1 MNPDLWI
8 IPVFAA
14 LVGAVWKALKIIHWF
29 KQRGTEDTN
38 EDSSTAAPT
47 TPDPEHLFISFLV
60 VCGIAFGALLML
72 ALTVHHKEP
81 PSPLITLAVCLIGA
95 VVVTGLLGLLLYKTV
110 MDFSKRLE
118 AVERQQVQKGSDPRQ
133 ISFNRKPLKKAGK
146 RQEDRVKID
155 PETRAKRRNSRKK
168 E

>member
-1 MNPDLWI
+1 MNPYLWI
-8 IPVFAA
+8 IPVFGA
-14 LVGAVWKALKIIHWF
+14 LVGAVWKSLKIIHWF
-29 KQRGTEDTN
+29 KQRGTENAN
-38 EDSSTAAPT
+38 EDSSTAAPA
-47 TPDPEHLFISFLV
+47 TPDPEQLFISVLV

-81 PSPLITLAVCLIGA
+81 PSPFITLAVCLIGA
-95 VVVTGLLGLLLYKTV
+95 VVVTGLLALLLYKTM

-118 AVERQQVQKGSDPRQ
+118 AVERQQLPKGSDPRQ

-146 RQEDRVKID
+146 RKEDRVKTA
-155 PETRAKRRNSRKK
+155 PEARAKRRDTRKK